1 MKIATLP
8 KQLDLRGLAARGAS
22 VSGTVAPGEL
32 PRLDEAGIALAGPAV
47 ASFSL
52 RRDENLRS
60 VVLAEVKATLT
71 MQCQRCLGEMSVPLN
86 TSSTMACVWTDDEAA
101 ALPAFYEPLLVSDEA
116 VLRDIVEEEILLAL
130 PSFPA
135 HENECKTIEQVAAL
149 EPINGSC
156 DEVTEVRAQTNNPF
170 GVLEQLKK

>member
-1 MKIATLP
+1 MKTATLP

-22 VSGTVAPGEL
+22 VSGTVAPGEF
-32 PRLDEAGIALAGPAV
+32 PRLDEEGVALAGPAV

-52 RRDENLRS
+52 SRDENSRS
-60 VVLAEVKATLT
+60 IVLAEVKATLT
-71 MQCQRCLGEMSVPLN
+71 MRCQRCLDVMSVPLT
-86 TSSTMACVWTDDEAA
+86 TSSILACVWTDDEAA

-149 EPINGSC
+149 EQINGSC
-156 DEVTEVRAQTNNPF
+156 DEVTEVRAKTNNPF
-170 GVLEQLKK
+170 GVLEQLKN

>member
-1 MKIATLP
+1 MKTATLP
-8 KQLDLRGLAARGAS
+8 KQLDLRGLAARGTT

-32 PRLDEAGIALAGPAV
+32 PRLDEAGVALAGPLM

-52 RRDENLRS
+52 RRDENSRS
-60 VVLAEVKATLT
+60 VVAAEVTATFI
-71 MQCQRCLGEMSVPLN
+71 MQCQRCLGEVPVTLT
-86 TSSTMACVWTDDEAA
+86 TSSVMACVWTDDEAA
-101 ALPAFYEPLLVSDEA
+101 ALPAFYEPLIVTHEA

-135 HENECKTIEQVAAL
+135 HENECKTSEQVAAL

-156 DEVTEVRAQTNNPF
+156 DEVTEVRAQADNPF
-170 GVLEQLKK
+170 GVLEQLKN